1 MKVMFNCKI
10 DENTF
15 SAIVDAQSIIYL
27 NKRITI
33 DTVDDTY
40 ISTKEMT
47 IEDYIKIVT
56 DSSNVHLIDF
66 YYKYSNVL
74 FKIDNY

>member
-1 MKVMFNCKI
+1 MKVIFNCKI
-10 DENTF
+10 DENIF
-15 SAIVDAQSIIYL
+15 PAIVDAQSIIYL

-56 DSSNVHLIDF
+56 DSSSNVHLIDL
-66 YYKYSNVL
+66 YYKYPNVL
-74 FKIDNY
+74 FKIDF